1 MGDILNIALIV
12 TIVLVMGVI
21 FVNGWT
27 DAPNAIATAVSTRV
41 LRPNVAIGMAV
52 AMNFFGALV
61 MTFLMLKLQRLSV
74 ISLVSTARVIP
85 VKSL

>member
-1 MGDILNIALIV
+1 MNIALIV